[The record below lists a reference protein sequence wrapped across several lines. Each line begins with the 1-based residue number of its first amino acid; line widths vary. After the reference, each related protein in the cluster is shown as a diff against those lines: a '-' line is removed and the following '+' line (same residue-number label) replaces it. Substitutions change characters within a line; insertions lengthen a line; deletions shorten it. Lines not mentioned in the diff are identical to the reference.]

1 MLAAILWPKY
11 FSSDSISFH
20 NIGLNTLSL
29 STLSLSTL
37 SLSTVRSAAG
47 HGGKFGEN
55 ATVIYTSTG

>member
-1 MLAAILWPKY
+1 MLATILSPKY

-29 STLSLSTL
+29 NTL

>member
-1 MLAAILWPKY
+1 MLATILQPKY
-11 FSSDSISFH
+11 FSSDSISVN
-20 NIGLNTLSL
+20 NIGLN
-29 STLSLSTL
+29 TL

>member
-1 MLAAILWPKY
+1 MLAAILQPKY
-11 FSSDSISFH
+11 FSSNSISFN
-20 NIGLNTLSL
+20 NIGFNNISLN
-29 STLSLSTL
+29 TL

>member
-11 FSSDSISFH
+11 FSSDSISFN

-29 STLSLSTL
+29 NTLSLN
-37 SLSTVRSAAG
+37 TVRSAAG

>member
-29 STLSLSTL
+29 NTL